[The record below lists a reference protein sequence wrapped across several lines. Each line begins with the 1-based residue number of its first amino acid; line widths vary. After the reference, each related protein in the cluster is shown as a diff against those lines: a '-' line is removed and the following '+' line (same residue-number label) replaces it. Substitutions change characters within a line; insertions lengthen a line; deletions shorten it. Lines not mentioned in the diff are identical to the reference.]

1 VTQPLTS
8 YSIRGLQELYG
19 RGEACPVDV
28 VRSYIDEINAK
39 EPTIGAFI
47 GMRCDEA
54 LERAG
59 ELEKLD
65 PAGYPLYGVPFAV
78 KDNICTSGMPTTC
91 ASRILGGYT
100 PPYDATAV
108 KKLLDAGAI
117 LMGKTNLDEF
127 AMGSSTENSAAG
139 KTRNP
144 WNTDCVPGGSSGG
157 SAAAVAAGM
166 VPFALGSD
174 TGGSVRQPASFCGV
188 VGMKGTYGRVSRY
201 GLVAFA
207 SSFDQIGPLTRD
219 VTDCA
224 TVMSVISG
232 RDPMD
237 STSLPGSGGGMLD
250 SIDRGLGGLKVAV
263 PEGIDRQGLDE
274 DVRDSMVETAGLLEE
289 SGARLG
295 AVELPDMDVSI
306 ACYYILANAEASSN
320 LARFDGVRYGSRAG
334 GPTIDGMYRATRGE
348 GFGEEVKRRI
358 LLGTYVLSSGYY
370 DDYYIKAQKVR
381 KSVRNGFRKIF
392 REFDIIAMPTT
403 PTPAFELGEKA
414 EDPVAMYLSDIFTVS
429 ANVAGLPAISIPA
442 GLSRDGLPMGM
453 QLVAAEGNEALL
465 LGAARGLEK
474 RFRFRE
480 TFLPDPGKWGA

>member
-1 VTQPLTS
+1 MTQPLTS
-8 YSIRGLQELYG
+8 YSILELQDIYG
-19 RGEACPVDV
+19 RREAGPVDV
-28 VRSYIDEINAK
+28 VRSYIDEMNAK
-39 EPTIGAFI
+39 EPALGAFI
-47 GMRCDEA
+47 GMCCDEA
-54 LERAG
+54 LGRAG
-59 ELEKLD
+59 KLEKLD

-78 KDNICTSGMPTTC
+78 KDNICTSGVPTTC
-91 ASRILGGYT
+91 ASRMLGGYT

-127 AMGSSTENSAAG
+127 AMGSSTENSAVK

-188 VGMKGTYGRVSRY
+188 VGMKGTYGRVSRF

-207 SSFDQIGPLTRD
+207 SSFDQIGPLARD

-224 TVMSVISG
+224 IVMSVISG
-232 RDPMD
+232 RDQMD
-237 STSLPGSGGGMLD
+237 STSLPGGAGGILD
-250 SIDRGLGGLKVAV
+250 RINRGLGGLKVAV
-263 PEGIDRQGLDE
+263 PEGIDRPGLDE
-274 DVRDSMVETAGLLEE
+274 DVRDSMVETCGLLEE
-289 SGARLG
+289 SGACLKKI
-295 AVELPDMDVSI
+295 ELPDMDLSI

-334 GPTIDGMYRATRGE
+334 GSTIEGMYRATRRE

-381 KSVRNGFRKIF
+381 RAVRNGFREIF
-392 REFDIIAMPTT
+392 REFDLIAMPTT
-403 PTPAFELGEKA
+403 PAPAFEMGEKTG
-414 EDPVAMYLSDIFTVS
+414 DPVAMYLSDIFTVG

-442 GLSRDGLPMGM
+442 GLSRDGLPIGM
-453 QLVAAEGNEALL
+453 QLVAAEGNEAILIT
-465 LGAARGLEK
+465 AARGLEK

-480 TFLPDPGKWGA
+480 RFLPDPGRWGA

>member
-1 VTQPLTS
+1 MKQPLTS
-8 YSIRGLQELYG
+8 YSILGLQEMYG
-19 RGEACPVDV
+19 RGEVGPVDV

-39 EPTIGAFI
+39 ETTIGAFI
-47 GMRCDEA
+47 GMSCDEA

-59 ELEKLD
+59 KLEKLD

-78 KDNICTSGMPTTC
+78 KDNICTSVMPTTC

-166 VPFALGSD
+166 VLFALGSD

-207 SSFDQIGPLTRD
+207 SSFDQIGPLARD

-224 TVMSVISG
+224 IVMNVISG
-232 RDPMD
+232 CDPMD
-237 STSLPGSGGGMLD
+237 STSLPDGAGGMLD

-263 PEGIDRQGLDE
+263 PEGIGRPGLDE

-289 SGARLG
+289 SGARL
-295 AVELPDMDVSI
+295 ATVELPDMDLSI

-334 GPTIDGMYRATRGE
+334 EPTIEGMYRETRGQ

-381 KSVRNGFRKIF
+381 RAARNGFRKIF

-414 EDPVAMYLSDIFTVS
+414 DNPVAMYLSDIFTVS

-453 QLVAAEGNEALL
+453 QLVAAEGNEAML
-465 LGAARGLEK
+465 LGAARGLEE

-480 TFLPDPGKWGA
+480 RFLPDPGKWGA